1 MYVETLTSS
10 DQRNATSL
18 SRSCN
23 FSKVIDFSVGMAK
36 TLLVI
41 CDVVVMNSSCLDINQ
56 HHLVPLGQFC
66 DSGTVYKCCDLIT

>member
-1 MYVETLTSS
+1 
-10 DQRNATSL
+10 
-18 SRSCN
+18 
-23 FSKVIDFSVGMAK
+23 MAK

-66 DSGTVYKCCDLIT
+66 DSGTVYKCSDLIT